1 MSKKS
6 SIQSFQQKSGL
17 FWEEKAEALEVALAK
32 NKIIAAEKKKLRLGK
47 QGPQH
52 RLFEGDNL
60 LGLKWLNQ
68 AKEKFDLIYID
79 PPYNTGSKEFKYND
93 RYVDEEDELRHSK
106 WISFMYK
113 RLLEAKQLLTEDGVI
128 FISIDDYEQARLK
141 LLCDGLFGQ
150 QNFVANFIR
159 KCKAGSGHDSRQ
171 VAIEY
176 DYVLCY
182 AKEIDKLEFAKATVD
197 VESDKKYRYSDEF
210 VAKRGKY
217 YLRDLDYRGSY
228 SKSMDYVIEAPDGS
242 KLKSGGK
249 IGKPNTWRWNK
260 AKFEWGLKNDFIEFK
275 QRKEG
280 WKVYIKQYQYVDNQD
295 RKRVRKLPHR
305 AMIDFSNAKGS
316 NELKDILPDEHFSYP
331 KPTALIR
338 FFLDLL
344 DKKEAKVLDFFAGSG
359 SSLHATMLQNQADD
373 GERSCTLITNNENEI
388 CQKITYPRNKKAIEG
403 YKKRSGK
410 KVKGLSDNQLRYFQL
425 KLKDAWLAKHTLEKS
440 RGDAGHEAS
449 FGTQFHR

>member
-1 MSKKS
+1 LSKKS
-6 SIQSFQQKSGL
+6 PIQSFQQKCGL
-17 FWEEKAEALEVALAK
+17 FWEEKAEAIELELE
-32 NKIIAAEKKKLRLGK
+32 EKSIEAVERIDYRLGDT
-47 QGPQH
+47 GPEH

-60 LGLKWLNQ
+60 IGLKWLNQ
-68 AKEKFDLIYID
+68 AKEQFDLIYID

-113 RLLEAKQLLTEDGVI
+113 RLLEAKQLLKQDGAI

-141 LLCDGLFGQ
+141 LLCDGVFGA

-159 KCKAGSGHDSRQ
+159 KCKAGSGHDSRK

-182 AKEIDKLEFAKATVD
+182 AKEIDKLEFAKAKVD
-197 VESDKKYRYSDEF
+197 VESDKKYRYSDDF
-210 VAKRGKY
+210 VEKRGKY

-260 AKFEWGLKNDFIEFK
+260 AKFEWGLANDFIEFK
-275 QRKEG
+275 KRKEG

-295 RKRVRKLPHR
+295 RRRVRKLPHR

-316 NELKDILPDEHFSYP
+316 NELKDILGDEHFNYP
-331 KPTALIR
+331 KPTDLIR
-338 FFLDLL
+338 FILGLFEQKDIRL
-344 DKKEAKVLDFFAGSG
+344 LDFFAGSG
-359 SSLHATMLQNQADD
+359 SSLHATMLQNQADG

-388 CQKITYPRNKKAIEG
+388 CRKITYPRNKKAIEG
-403 YKKRSGK
+403 FKKRSGK

-425 KLKDAWLAKHTLEKS
+425 KLKDA
-440 RGDAGHEAS
+440 
-449 FGTQFHR
+449 